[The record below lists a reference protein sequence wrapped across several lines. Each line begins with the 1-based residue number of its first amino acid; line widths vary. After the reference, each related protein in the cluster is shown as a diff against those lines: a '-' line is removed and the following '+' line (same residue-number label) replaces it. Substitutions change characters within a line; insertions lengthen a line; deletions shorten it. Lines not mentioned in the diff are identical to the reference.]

1 MFLKYLRDAYIV
13 RHLMGSNLIKLILL
27 FLLSSATMRSQT
39 DGFEFL
45 PGETLFPP
53 LLAHYQEPR
62 TGLRKEIGSSRMKLD
77 IGSMLE
83 ALEYR
88 FPESTSRLQLGIDF
102 FTYALT
108 TSNEGFR
115 LQVDAVDGFFGG
127 HLTFATGSEN
137 QFITRLRLLH
147 VSAHFLD
154 GHYDGTTSSWKGGRD
169 PIPYTRDFGELIFAY
184 NLDTLTSRVYG
195 GFGYATLV
203 RPENIERFTYHLGA
217 EFCHALGGAV
227 FGKPFN
233 VFVAADLTISG
244 IPEYQGTSNLEFGI
258 KFGPMRKSGI
268 KIYGGYYN
276 GYEVFGQYYDVLTEN
291 WGIGFAFDFW

>member
-1 MFLKYLRDAYIV
+1 
-13 RHLMGSNLIKLILL
+13 MGNNLTKLILL
-27 FLLSSATMRSQT
+27 FLLSSASVQAQT

-45 PGETLFPP
+45 PAETVFPP

-77 IGSMLE
+77 IGAMLE
-83 ALEYR
+83 AVEYR
-88 FPESTSRLQLGIDF
+88 FSGSTSRLQLGIDF

-108 TSNEGFR
+108 TNNDGFR

-127 HLTFATGSEN
+127 HVTFATGNESE
-137 QFITRLRLLH
+137 FTTRLRLLH

-154 GHYDGTTSSWKGGRD
+154 GHYDESTSSWKGGRE

-184 NLDTLTSRVYG
+184 KLDTLTSRIYG

-203 RPENIERFTYHLGA
+203 RPEDIERFTFHFGA
-217 EFCHALGGAV
+217 EFCRTFDATV
-227 FGKPFN
+227 FEKPFSA
-233 VFVAADLTISG
+233 FAAYNLTVSG
-244 IPEYQGTSNLEFGI
+244 VPEYQGTSNLEFGL
-258 KFGPMRKSGI
+258 KFGPMRGTGI
-268 KIYGGYYN
+268 KIYASYYN
-276 GYEVFGQYYDVLTEN
+276 GYEVFGQYYDVRTEN